1 MSFFNRNF
9 FAGVATGLLLT
20 VVVGI
25 GSLLLIGYLM
35 MRGGGFEFSPPEPT
49 LPEVDH
55 LRSYGE
61 PDASWMVN
69 GLDGKTVRL
78 GELRGQPVFVNIWAT
93 WCGPCVEEMP
103 AIGRLYAELHEQ
115 GVAFLV
121 VSEEDVD
128 TVRKFVKRENL
139 VFPVYVSKGGLPPEL
154 DSSGIP
160 ATFILDRSGRVVFK
174 RMGAAQWDAAPV
186 REFLLALRREPPS
199 TATPE
204 E

>member
-9 FAGVATGLLLT
+9 FAGVAAGIALT

-25 GSLLLIGYLM
+25 GSLVLASYLT
-35 MRGGGFEFSPPEPT
+35 MRGGFVPLSEPT
-49 LPEVDH
+49 FPEVDH

-61 PDASWMVN
+61 PDANWIVN
-69 GLDGKTVRL
+69 GLDGETVRL
-78 GELRGQPVFVNIWAT
+78 GDLRGQPVFVNIWAT
-93 WCGPCVEEMP
+93 WCGPCVAEMP

-139 VFPVYVSKGGLPPEL
+139 AFPVYISKDGLPPEL

-174 RMGAAQWDAAPV
+174 RIGAAQWDAAPV

-199 TATPE
+199 TVTPDE
-204 E
+204 

>member
-1 MSFFNRNF
+1 MGFFKRNF
-9 FAGVATGLLLT
+9 FAGVIAGIALT

-25 GSLLLIGYLM
+25 GSLALIGYLM
-35 MRGGGFEFSPPEPT
+35 IRGGGFDFSPVPT
-49 LPEVDH
+49 LPEVGN

-61 PDASWMVN
+61 PNASWRVN

-78 GELRGQPVFVNIWAT
+78 GDLRGQPVFVNIWAS
-93 WCGPCVEEMP
+93 WCGPCVAEMP
-103 AIGRLYAELHEQ
+103 AIGRLYAELHGQ

-139 VFPVYVSKGGLPPEL
+139 AFPVYVSKDGLPPEL

-160 ATFILDRSGRVVFK
+160 ATFILDGGGRVVFK
-174 RMGAAQWDAAPV
+174 RIGPAQWDAEPV
-186 REFLLALRREPPS
+186 RNFLLALRSAPLS
-199 TATPE
+199 TVTPDE
-204 E
+204 